1 MRHDL
6 TRGRVSTTLLKLA
19 LPIMAT
25 SFLQMAYNLTDMFWI
40 GRIGANAVASV
51 GTAGFFIWFSF
62 AIILLSKIGAE
73 VLVAQNLGSGNQEKA
88 ERVAGNAVKMAAVN
102 GAIFGIILIAFRTYL
117 VQYFHLGDPEVEGQA
132 ITYLSVIAAFM
143 PISFLPPVF
152 TGILN
157 GSGNS
162 RTPFIINTMGL
173 VANMVLDPLLI
184 FGIGTFRGMG
194 VLGAA
199 LATVS
204 AQGFVVACFL
214 LYFAKRNSFVQ
225 PFFYLGK
232 WDAQVIQ
239 DILKLGFPVS
249 AQSGIFTLIA
259 MVLARLIAQWGPT
272 PIAVQKVG
280 SQIESI
286 SWMTASGFQ
295 AAISAFTGQNAGAQQ
310 INRVKAGIRS
320 ALRMMFGIGIFAT
333 AMLFFFSQPIFSVF
347 LSEPAAV
354 AFGID
359 YLKILAFS
367 QVFMCLEITT
377 AGAFNGLGRTLPP
390 AIIGIGGNALRIP
403 LAMGLTTALGLNGIW
418 WAICISSIL
427 KGIVMVGW
435 YGKNESKM
443 MREIFERFSAKQG
456 PEMV

>member
-1 MRHDL
+1 MQHDL
-6 TRGRVSTTLLKLA
+6 TKGRVSTTLLKLA

-40 GRIGANAVASV
+40 GRLGSSAVAAV
-51 GTAGFFIWFSF
+51 GTAGFFIWLSF

-73 VLVAQNLGSGNQEKA
+73 VLVAQNLGSGQKDRA
-88 ERVAGNAVKMAAVN
+88 ERVAGNAVKIAAAN
-102 GAIFGIILIAFRTYL
+102 GAVFGLILIIFRSQL
-117 VQYFHLGDPEVEGQA
+117 IHFFQLGDLVVEQQA
-132 ITYLSVIAAFM
+132 MKYLAVIAAFM
-143 PISFLPPVF
+143 PVSFLPPVF

-173 VANMVLDPLLI
+173 VANMILDPLLI
-184 FGIGTFRGMG
+184 FGVGPISGMG

-199 LATVS
+199 IATVS
-204 AQGFVVACFL
+204 AQGFVVFCFL
-214 LYFAKRNSFVQ
+214 LYFAKKNSFVS

-232 WDAQVIQ
+232 LDSRIMKE
-239 DILKLGFPVS
+239 ILTLGFPVA

-295 AAISAFTGQNAGAQQ
+295 AAISAFTGQNAGARQ
-310 INRVKAGIRS
+310 IDRIRQGIRS
-320 ALRMMFGIGIFAT
+320 ALRMMLGIGIFAT
-333 AMLFFFSQPIFSVF
+333 AMLFFFSQPIFSIF
-347 LSEPAAV
+347 LDEPEAV
-354 AFGID
+354 SLGID

-377 AGAFNGLGRTLPP
+377 AGAFNGLGKTLPP

-403 LAMGLTTALGLNGIW
+403 LAIVLTASLGLNGIW

-427 KGIVMVGW
+427 KGIVLVGW
-435 YGKNESKM
+435 YWKNESKM
-443 MREIFERFSAKQG
+443 MSGILERFSTKQAS
-456 PEMV
+456 EMV